1 LMNIGYEYKPIGSE
15 QPSSFAEAL
24 RSPETWAAEY
34 TLCHGVTDIFNFF
47 KAGSK
52 RKVQLISTRRC
63 TMEVILNFH
72 STCVMNVITHNMA
85 YSLYPYATYQ
95 QRRSLLCGSGGSK
108 REEARVKYQDRG
120 WIMEQCID
128 ILETRDRRS
137 DFKSGRRRVGD
148 ARCWKI
154 PFRPPLSS
162 NPEAEGLIRD
172 PITSNSW
179 GITHYRWE
187 SNTTFRH
194 PDASG
199 LRFKYLC
206 ADSEVD
212 ELFQYAAQLADD
224 DDDEMNKQLHERI
237 RLLGGCDWWDQAAY

>member
-1 LMNIGYEYKPIGSE
+1 ME
-15 QPSSFAEAL
+15 QQAQWMEA
-24 RSPETWAAEY
+24 
-34 TLCHGVTDIFNFF
+34 
-47 KAGSK
+47 
-52 RKVQLISTRRC
+52 
-63 TMEVILNFH
+63 
-72 STCVMNVITHNMA
+72 CVMNVITHNMA

-212 ELFQYAAQLADD
+212 ELFQYAAQLAEYVCPGCVDGLLMMMYSD